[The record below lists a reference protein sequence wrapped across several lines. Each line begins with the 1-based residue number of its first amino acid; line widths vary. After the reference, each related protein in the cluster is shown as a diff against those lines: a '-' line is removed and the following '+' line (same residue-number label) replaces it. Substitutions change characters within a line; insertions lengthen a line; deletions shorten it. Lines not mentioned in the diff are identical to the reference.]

1 MLSFVQYESGESLSV
16 RLRNAALNYWDFV
29 ALEWVTIES
38 TDTRVAYSES
48 AGSDGMS
55 TYAADINIPPGGPY
69 IQEAVLANGDVVG
82 CDTTALDAQ
91 VSVGSPPIAPPTA
104 IEIRQEMDNNSTKL
118 SRLDVNVS
126 TRSTYAGGPVL
137 SVIGSVGRVVGS
149 VGSVTTPVTVGANQD
164 KAGYSLSTAGI
175 LAIWNQAVAA
185 GGILVNTFG
194 AKLRDW
200 VLGSDSKALIS
211 ADSQD
216 LSATLKVD
224 AKVVEDKTGY
234 ALTSDYDAAKTAA
247 TQTSVNAIPTAPMLA
262 NDARLGNLDAP
273 ISSIPTNPLLAG
285 DYTAP
290 DNASVA
296 TILATIQNATHGL
309 ARLDEEIDNISVAVS
324 QLATNNDIQTLLGRL
339 TSARALL
346 LDNLQYLTTVPG
358 LTAEQE
364 SSLFEARNEA
374 RFARQMQTNRAV
386 IADDGLSVTVYAD
399 DSVTPLLVF
408 SIPDNK
414 HRVPE

>member
-1 MLSFVQYESGESLSV
+1 M
-16 RLRNAALNYWDFV
+16 
-29 ALEWVTIES
+29 
-38 TDTRVAYSES
+38 
-48 AGSDGMS
+48 
-55 TYAADINIPPGGPY
+55 
-69 IQEAVLANGDVVG
+69 
-82 CDTTALDAQ
+82 
-91 VSVGSPPIAPPTA
+91 
-104 IEIRQEMDNNSTKL
+104 
-118 SRLDVNVS
+118 
-126 TRSTYAGGPVL
+126 L